1 MAKKTITAVK
11 PVSALP
17 PSKWVLADRA
27 GCGHTAHQGQSVRED
42 DIRLLAYQKWE
53 RAGKPPGDGV
63 RFWLEA
69 EKELR
74 QNL

>member
-1 MAKKTITAVK
+1 MAKKTTTAGK
-11 PVSALP
+11 HASALP

-27 GCGHTAHQGQSVRED
+27 GCGHTAHQGEPVRED
-42 DIRLLAYQKWE
+42 DIRLLAYKKWE
-53 RAGKPPGDGV
+53 KAGKPLGDGV

-69 EKELR
+69 EQELR